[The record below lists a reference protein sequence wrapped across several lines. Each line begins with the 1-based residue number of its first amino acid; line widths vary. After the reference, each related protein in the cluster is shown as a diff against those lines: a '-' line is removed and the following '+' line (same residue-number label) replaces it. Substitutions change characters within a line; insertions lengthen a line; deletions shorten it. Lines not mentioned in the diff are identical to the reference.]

1 METTVLIVDDEP
13 HIRMLLEESL
23 VDLEDQGICLL
34 SACNGREALD
44 LIEAHRPRLV
54 LLDVMMPELS
64 GYEVCQQVRANPALA
79 GVYILMLTA
88 KGQEA
93 DRLRGLEAGADDY
106 ATKPFDPD
114 DMLARVQRVL
124 ALG

>member
-23 VDLEDQGICLL
+23 VDLEDQGISLL
-34 SACNGREALD
+34 SAANGREALQ

-64 GYEVCQQVRANPALA
+64 GYEVCEQVRANPALA
-79 GVYILMLTA
+79 QVYILMLTA

-124 ALG
+124 AST

>member
-23 VDLEDQGICLL
+23 VDLEDQGIGLL
-34 SACNGREALD
+34 SASNGREALA

-64 GYEVCQQVRANPALA
+64 GYEVCQLVRANPALT

>member
-1 METTVLIVDDEP
+1 MENTVLIVDDEP

-23 VDLEDQGICLL
+23 VDLEDQGICLM
-34 SACNGREALD
+34 SAVNGREALA
-44 LIEAHRPRLV
+44 LIEAHKPRLV

-79 GVYILMLTA
+79 QVYILMLTA

-114 DMLARVQRVL
+114 DMLARVRRVL
-124 ALG
+124 DLA

>member
-23 VDLEDQGICLL
+23 VDLEDQGIHLL
-34 SACNGREALD
+34 SAGDGREVLAM
-44 LIEAHRPRLV
+44 IEAHRPRLV

-79 GVYILMLTA
+79 STYILMLTA

-114 DMLARVQRVL
+114 DMLVRVQRVL

>member
-1 METTVLIVDDEP
+1 MENTVLIVDDEP

-23 VDLEDQGICLL
+23 VDLEDQGIQLL
-34 SACNGREALD
+34 SACNGREALA
-44 LIEAHRPRLV
+44 LIEQHRPRLV

-79 GVYILMLTA
+79 EVYILMLTA

-93 DRLRGLEAGADDY
+93 DRQRGLEAGADDY

-124 ALG
+124 ALA

>member
-23 VDLEDQGICLL
+23 VDLEDQGIGLL
-34 SACNGREALD
+34 SASNGREALA
-44 LIEAHRPRLV
+44 LIESHRPRLV

-64 GYEVCQQVRANPALA
+64 GYEVCQLVRANPALT
-79 GVYILMLTA
+79 GIYILMLTA

-124 ALG
+124 ARG

>member
-1 METTVLIVDDEP
+1 MENTVLIVDDEP

-23 VDLEDQGICLL
+23 VDLEDQGISLL
-34 SACNGREALD
+34 SACNGREALQ

-79 GVYILMLTA
+79 QVYILMLTA

-93 DRLRGLEAGADDY
+93 DRQRGLEAGADDY

-124 ALG
+124 ALS

>member
-1 METTVLIVDDEP
+1 MENTVLIVDDEP

-23 VDLEDQGICLL
+23 VDLEDQGISLL
-34 SACNGREALD
+34 SAANGREALQ

-64 GYEVCQQVRANPALA
+64 GYEVCEQVRANPALA
-79 GVYILMLTA
+79 QVYILMLTA

-106 ATKPFDPD
+106 VTKPFDPD

-124 ALG
+124 AST

>member
-1 METTVLIVDDEP
+1 MENTVLIVDDEP

-23 VDLEDQGICLL
+23 VDLEDQGISLL
-34 SACNGREALD
+34 SAANGREALQ

-64 GYEVCQQVRANPALA
+64 GYEVCEQVRANPALA
-79 GVYILMLTA
+79 QVYILMLTA

-114 DMLARVQRVL
+114 DMLARGQRVL
-124 ALG
+124 AST

>member
-1 METTVLIVDDEP
+1 MENTVLIVDDEP

-23 VDLEDQGICLL
+23 VELEDQGIKLL
-34 SACNGREALD
+34 SAGNGREALA

-79 GVYILMLTA
+79 QVYILMLTA

-93 DRLRGLEAGADDY
+93 DRQRGLEAGADDY

-114 DMLARVQRVL
+114 DMLARVQQVL
-124 ALG
+124 ASA

>member
-1 METTVLIVDDEP
+1 MENTVLIVDDEP

-23 VDLEDQGICLL
+23 VDLEDQGISLL
-34 SACNGREALD
+34 SAANGREALQ

-64 GYEVCQQVRANPALA
+64 GYEVCEQVRANPALA
-79 GVYILMLTA
+79 QVYILMLTA

-124 ALG
+124 AST

>member
-1 METTVLIVDDEP
+1 
-13 HIRMLLEESL
+13 
-23 VDLEDQGICLL
+23 
-34 SACNGREALD
+34 
-44 LIEAHRPRLV
+44 
-54 LLDVMMPELS
+54 
-64 GYEVCQQVRANPALA
+64 LA
-79 GVYILMLTA
+79 QVYILMLTA

-124 ALG
+124 ALA

>member
-1 METTVLIVDDEP
+1 MENTVLIVDDEP

-23 VDLEDQGICLL
+23 VDLEDQGITLL
-34 SACNGREALD
+34 SAGNGREALT

-79 GVYILMLTA
+79 RVYILMLTA

-93 DRLRGLEAGADDY
+93 DRQRGLEAGADDY

-114 DMLARVQRVL
+114 DMLARVQQVL
-124 ALG
+124 ASA